1 MVRLSAASAARA
13 LTLRLGRRQSCG
25 QSATL
30 GQGLSD
36 MADIRFDGKVA
47 IVTGAGGGLGRQ
59 HALELARRGAKVVV
73 NDLGGA
79 VDGSGGSSEAAQK
92 VVAEIKA
99 AGGEAMADG
108 ASVTDDA
115 GVANLVKTTM
125 DAWGR
130 IDILIANAGILRDK
144 SFSKME
150 LADFQVV
157 MDVHLMGTVK
167 PTKAV
172 WEIMKA
178 QNYGRIVVTTSSTGL
193 YGNFG
198 QANYGAAKLS
208 LVGFMN
214 TIKIEGQKNNVHINA
229 IAPVAAT
236 RMTEN
241 ILPPQIA
248 DRLKPEYVTP
258 GVVYLV
264 SEEAPT
270 GAILTAGAGTFALAH
285 MCETE
290 GVYLGEAGLS
300 VEEVRDNWARITDPT
315 GQRAY
320 QNGGEQTQK
329 FLAKAMAASA
339 AT

>member
-1 MVRLSAASAARA
+1 M
-13 LTLRLGRRQSCG
+13 
-25 QSATL
+25 
-30 GQGLSD
+30 SD
-36 MADIRFDGKVA
+36 LRFDGKVA
-47 IVTGAGGGLGRQ
+47 IVTGAGGGLGKQ
-59 HALELARRGAKVVV
+59 HALELARRGAKVVI

-79 VDGSGGSSEAAQK
+79 MDGSGGNSAAAEA

-99 AGGEAMADG
+99 FGGEAIANG
-108 ASVTDDA
+108 ASVTDDV
-115 GVANLVKTTM
+115 GVANMVKQTM
-125 DAWGR
+125 DQWGR

-150 LADFQVV
+150 IADFDAV
-157 MDVHLMGTVK
+157 MGVHLMGTVK

-214 TIKIEGQKNNVHINA
+214 TMKIEGAKNNIRVNA
-229 IAPVAAT
+229 ISPVAAT

-241 ILPPQIA
+241 LMPPQMLDA
-248 DRLKPEYVTP
+248 LKPEYVTP

-264 SEEAPT
+264 SEDAPT
-270 GAILTAGAGTFALAH
+270 GAILTAGAGVFALARIY
-285 MCETE
+285 ETD
-290 GVYLGEAGLS
+290 GVFLGHGGFTAEDVAASWGKIS
-300 VEEVRDNWARITDPT
+300 DPT
-315 GQRAY
+315 GQEHY
-320 QNGGEQTQK
+320 EQGGGQTQK
-329 FLAKAMAASA
+329 FMRKLAGG
-339 AT
+339 